1 MTRLT
6 CIDLFAGAGGATE
19 GLRSAG
25 FNVIGAVEVDPDAA
39 ASYKAN
45 HPDVRLWDRDIR
57 LLTAAGMLRDLGLEV
72 GELTLLKAC
81 PPCQGFSTLG
91 PGGESD
97 QATNR
102 NDLVLDV
109 IRFVRAFRP
118 SAVLLENVP
127 GLERDARFS
136 RVQEAL
142 RKLGY
147 QIKTFR
153 LDAAW
158 VGVPQRRR
166 RLIMLAIRGRRTVLP
181 ERLPDLLGEWFVQ
194 EPATVRTA
202 LEQLSA
208 KREVGNHL
216 DKHRAHSAKV
226 LARIKAVP
234 VGGNRFDL
242 PPEHR
247 LACHDN
253 LRVRNATASYGRVR
267 LDEPAPTMTTRCAT
281 PACGSFIHPTEHRGL
296 TLREAAAF
304 QTFPSTYTFKGNF
317 GSIERQIGNAVPVR
331 MAEALGAT
339 VLRLLQAGPDPLV
352 GESTQ
357 LQLGETR
364 SVCLNLASGSDPLAS
379 PLS

>member
-1 MTRLT
+1 MSRLT
-6 CIDLFAGAGGATE
+6 CVDLFAGAGGATE

-25 FNVIGAVEVDPDAA
+25 FEVVGAVEIDPDAA
-39 ASYKAN
+39 ASYRAN
-45 HPDVRLWDRDIR
+45 HPDVKLWDRDIR
-57 LLTAAGMLRDLGLEV
+57 LLTAVGMRRELNLNV

-91 PGGESD
+91 PGGDS
-97 QATNR
+97 ARGSAR

-109 IRFVRAFRP
+109 IRFVRAFKP

-127 GLERDARFS
+127 GLERDTRFS
-136 RVQEAL
+136 RLQKAL
-142 RKLGY
+142 SELGY
-147 QIKTFR
+147 QIKSFR

-166 RLIMLAIRGRRTVLP
+166 RLIMLAIRGRHI
-181 ERLPDLLGEWFVQ
+181 RLPATVSDLLGEWFV
-194 EPATVRTA
+194 ETPTTVRTV
-202 LEQLSA
+202 LEQLSSLMQ
-208 KREVGNHL
+208 GGSNL
-216 DKHRAHSAKV
+216 DRHRVHSPKV
-226 LARIKAVP
+226 LARIKAIP

-253 LRVRNATASYGRVR
+253 LRARNATASYGRVR
-267 LDEPAPTMTTRCAT
+267 LDEPAPTMTTRCTT

-304 QTFPSTYTFKGNF
+304 QTFPPTYTFKGDF

-331 MAEALGAT
+331 MAEALGVT
-339 VLRLLQAGPDPLV
+339 VRRLVQGD
-352 GESTQ
+352 S
-357 LQLGETR
+357 
-364 SVCLNLASGSDPLAS
+364 ASGDRPRRGHPAR
-379 PLS
+379 

>member
-6 CIDLFAGAGGATE
+6 CVDLFAGAGGATE
-19 GLRSAG
+19 GLRVAG
-25 FNVIGAVEVDPDAA
+25 FDVIGAVEIDSDAA
-39 ASYKAN
+39 ASYRAN
-45 HPDVRLWDRDIR
+45 HPDVKLWDRDIR
-57 LLTAAGMLRDLGLEV
+57 LLTAAGMLRELGLDA

-81 PPCQGFSTLG
+81 PPCQGFSSLG
-91 PGGESD
+91 PGGDSAEASD
-97 QATNR
+97 R

-109 IRFVRAFRP
+109 IRFVRAFKP

-127 GLERDARFS
+127 GLEKDARFS
-136 RVQEAL
+136 RVQMAL

-166 RLIMLAIRGRRTVLP
+166 RLIMLAIRGRRKPLP
-181 ERLPDLLGEWFVQ
+181 DALSDLLGEWFV
-194 EPATVRTA
+194 EKPTTVRTA

-208 KREVGNHL
+208 TLQAGGDL
-216 DKHRAHSAKV
+216 DRHRVHSAKV

-247 LACHDN
+247 LACHEN

-267 LDEPAPTMTTRCAT
+267 MDEPAPTMTTRCAT

-304 QTFPSTYTFKGNF
+304 QTFPPTYTFKGNF

-331 MAEALGAT
+331 MAAALGAT
-339 VLRLLQAGPDPLV
+339 VRRLLHD
-352 GESTQ
+352 
-357 LQLGETR
+357 
-364 SVCLNLASGSDPLAS
+364 S
-379 PLS
+379 PGR